1 MRTFI
6 NGLSAVSP
14 QRTFSGQDLPDEPVN
29 YSVTGRLKCI
39 DPPVRDFIDPMI
51 SRRMS
56 RIIRLGVCSAL
67 QCLRNSGAGNPDG
80 IITGTGLGCI
90 DDTEKF
96 LRTMYNNE
104 EKLLNPTPFIQST
117 HNTLSSAIAINL
129 KCNNY
134 NSTYVHRGSSFES
147 ALTDAVMLLN
157 ENPAE
162 SILLGGADE
171 LTDDSFTITDRMGF
185 WKKEPVESLRL
196 LDYKSKGSL
205 AGEGMTFFLLS
216 SRENDKSYATT
227 DIPEIFYKPE
237 NIDET
242 GERISSFIRRK
253 VGHPGNLDLVIL
265 GLNGDLRSDETYH
278 SLKDGIFRGIPC
290 AYYKHLCGE
299 YDTSSAFAM
308 FMAAQMIRNQ
318 YVPGYMSLDN
328 NMPDK
333 IRNVLIYN
341 HQRNVIHS
349 LIFLSSC

>member
-1 MRTFI
+1 MQTFI
-6 NGLSAVSP
+6 NGISAVSP
-14 QRTFSGQDLPDEPVN
+14 QRTFTGPVLSDDPVN
-29 YSVTGRLKCI
+29 YSVTGRLRCVE
-39 DPPVRDFIDPMI
+39 PPVSEFLDPMV

-56 RIIRLGVCSAL
+56 RIIKMGVCSAL
-67 QCLRNSGAGNPDG
+67 QCLRSAGAGKPDG

-147 ALTDAVMLLN
+147 ALTDAVLLLH
-157 ENPAE
+157 ENSAE

-216 SRENDKSYATT
+216 SIKNEKSYAVTE
-227 DIPEIFYKPE
+227 IPEMFYKPE
-237 NIDET
+237 NIDEIR
-242 GERISSFIRRK
+242 GRISSFIRRM
-253 VGHPGNLDLVIL
+253 VVHPGSIDLVL
-265 GLNGDLRSDETYH
+265 MGFNGDIRSDGIYH
-278 SLKDGIFRGIPC
+278 SLRDSIFHGIPC

-308 FMAAQMIRNQ
+308 FMAAEIIRNQ
-318 YVPGYMSLDN
+318 YVPQYMSLDN
-328 NMPDK
+328 GRPEK

-341 HQRNVIHS
+341 HQRNVNHS
-349 LIFLSSC
+349 LILLSSC

>member
-1 MRTFI
+1 MKIYI
-6 NGLSAVSP
+6 NGLCAVSP
-14 QRTFSGQDLPDEPVN
+14 QKTFTGLVLHDDPVN
-29 YSVTGRLKCI
+29 YSVAGRLKCI
-39 DPPVRDFIDPMI
+39 EPPVNEFIDPMV

-67 QCLRNSGAGNPDG
+67 QCLRSAGAGIPDG

-117 HNTLSSAIAINL
+117 HNTLSSAVALNL

-147 ALTDAVMLLN
+147 ALTDAVLLLN
-157 ENPAE
+157 ENSAE
-162 SILLGGADE
+162 NILLGGADE
-171 LTDDSFTITDRMGF
+171 LTDDSFAITDRLGF

-196 LDYKSKGSL
+196 LEYKSKGSL

-216 SRENDKSYATT
+216 SRKNEKSYAATE
-227 DIPEIFYKPE
+227 IPEIFCKPE
-237 NIDET
+237 NISET
-242 GERISSFIRRK
+242 GGRISSFIRSK
-253 VGHPGNLDLVIL
+253 VGHPGNIDLVL
-265 GLNGDLRSDETYH
+265 MGLNGDIRSDEIYH
-278 SLKDGIFRGIPC
+278 SLKEKVFQGIPC
-290 AYYKHLCGE
+290 GYYKHLCGE
-299 YDTSSAFAM
+299 YDTSTAFAM
-308 FMAAQMIRNQ
+308 FIAAEIIRNQ
-318 YVPGYMSLDN
+318 FVPQYISLDN
-328 NMPDK
+328 TRPEK

-349 LIFLSSC
+349 MILLSSC

>member
-1 MRTFI
+1 MRAYI

-14 QRTFSGQDLPDEPVN
+14 QKTFSGKVLTDDPVN
-29 YSVTGRLKCI
+29 YSVTGRLRCI
-39 DPPVRDFIDPMI
+39 EPPVREFIDPMI

-56 RIIRLGVCSAL
+56 RIIRLGICSAL
-67 QCLRNSGAGNPDG
+67 QCLRNAGAGIPDG

-96 LRTMYNNE
+96 LRTMYINE

-134 NSTYVHRGSSFES
+134 NSTYVHRGSSFEN
-147 ALTDAVMLLN
+147 ALTDAVMLMHEHSA
-157 ENPAE
+157 EN
-162 SILLGGADE
+162 ILLGGADE
-171 LTDDSFTITDRMGF
+171 LTDDSFAITDRLGF

-196 LDYKSKGSL
+196 LDYKTRGSL

-216 SRENDKSYATT
+216 ISKNEKSYAATE
-227 DIPEIFYKPE
+227 IPEMFYKPE
-237 NIDET
+237 NIAEIW
-242 GERISSFIRRK
+242 GRISSFIHRK
-253 VGHPGNLDLVIL
+253 VGHPGNIDLVL
-265 GLNGDLRSDETYH
+265 MGLNGDIHSDEIYH
-278 SLKDGIFRGIPC
+278 SLKEKIFQGVPC

-308 FMAAQMIRNQ
+308 FMAAEIIRNQ
-318 YVPGYMSLDN
+318 YVPRYMSLDN
-328 NMPDK
+328 YRPEK
-333 IRNVLIYN
+333 IKNVLIYN

-349 LIFLSSC
+349 MILLSSC

>member
-1 MRTFI
+1 MGTFI
-6 NGLSAVSP
+6 NALSAVSP
-14 QRTFSGQDLPDEPVN
+14 QRTFTGHVPADDPVN

-39 DPPVRDFIDPMI
+39 EPPVSEFIDPML

-67 QCLRNSGAGNPDG
+67 QCLRSASTGNPDG

-96 LRTMYNNE
+96 LRTMYTNE

-129 KCNNY
+129 KCNKY

-147 ALTDAVMLLN
+147 ALTDAVLLLH
-157 ENPAE
+157 ENSAE

-171 LTDDSFTITDRMGF
+171 LTDDSFTITNRMGL

-216 SRENDKSYATT
+216 SRKNDKSYAATEM
-227 DIPEIFYKPE
+227 PEIFYKPD

-242 GERISSFIRRK
+242 GRRISSFIRRK
-253 VGHPGNLDLVIL
+253 IGHSGNLDLVLL
-265 GLNGDLRSDETYH
+265 GLNGDIRSDGIYNN
-278 SLKDGIFRGIPC
+278 LKDSIFRGIPC
-290 AYYKHLCGE
+290 AFYKHLCGE

-308 FMAAQMIRNQ
+308 FMAAEIVRNQ
-318 YVPGYMSLDN
+318 YVPRYMSLDTAR
-328 NMPDK
+328 PEK

-341 HQRNVIHS
+341 HQRNISHS
-349 LIFLSSC
+349 LILLSSC